1 MKTVLAVA
9 ICSLSLAGCAGPQQA
24 PPTPVAQAFQVAPAA
39 VLSDECPSGGGG
51 TRAPGQPA
59 DPHGII
65 AKSWPQDDSC
75 VLIGKAL
82 VINNLD
88 GFFSVP
94 VLKPDRKLHNA
105 EFVGRKLEVI
115 AGGLLHIHIPDGMGV
130 TTRAARAA
138 LLDASTA
145 VRDAKEQLT
154 GIMATVAATSTASNG
169 ELSELTVGIHRDRA
183 LAVREALDARL
194 REIGQAVLRN
204 LVPARQAGRESYLV
218 WGNATGNKVTPVD
231 SQGHQLSWGTHE
243 LVPDAPVVPMPPI
256 ET

>member
-1 MKTVLAVA
+1 MAQPAQTV
-9 ICSLSLAGCAGPQQA
+9 
-24 PPTPVAQAFQVAPAA
+24 PAA
-39 VLSDECPSGGGG
+39 VVSDECPSGGGA

-65 AKSWPQDDSC
+65 GKAGWPQEDSC

-94 VLKPDRKLHNA
+94 VLKPDRKLRNA
-105 EFVGRKLEVI
+105 EFVGRKLEVA

-130 TTRAARAA
+130 TTRTARTA

-145 VRDAKEQLT
+145 VRDAKERIV
-154 GIMATVAATSTASNG
+154 GIMATVTATSAVSNG
-169 ELSELTVGIHRDRA
+169 ELSDLSVSIHRDRA

-194 REIGQAVLRN
+194 REIGQGVLRH
-204 LVPARQAGRESYLV
+204 LVPGGQAGRESYLV

-256 ET
+256 AT